1 MGISRPPVVGAPNIG
16 RSISTTTIDVQLCH
30 HIGTYRRSPPPSIS
44 GNETITSKPR
54 SLQLQFLTK
63 ISCPVFTGKDIEG
76 EECEPIKLALV
87 DRFTREVVKDGAEAA
102 AGVEIL
108 ILEGELEDGKR
119 ESWTREEFN
128 DKIVREWEGK
138 KSILRGDTHLKLKE
152 GTGTLGRISVTHNSG
167 WMKNCKL
174 RIGARVV
181 DNSFGISIKEA
192 ISESFPVKDRRSTLY
207 EKHYPPSLCDEVWR
221 LKNISKKG
229 VYYKHILK
237 ADART
242 WKIIVGHARTCLI
255 GKGMYVYYVQN
266 SQEKTGVVFDVGGVL
281 IGLLQES
288 QFAAAYRL
296 VESASEHWDEV
307 LSFDDESL
315 HMHGSF
321 QSMHSPGP
329 DSPADRNF
337 VTSPT
342 IDDPEI
348 NTDGLFV
355 RDDSGQV
362 PYSPTCS
369 PDLNQFWSSVLKD
382 NLGLQSESPFGESHA
397 NHETNAT
404 DILLIDAEPV
414 HKVPRRKRVG
424 ALER

>member
-1 MGISRPPVVGAPNIG
+1 
-16 RSISTTTIDVQLCH
+16 
-30 HIGTYRRSPPPSIS
+30 IS

-152 GTGTLGRISVTHNSG
+152 GTGTLGRISITHNSG

-207 EKHYPPSLCDEVWR
+207 EKHYPPSMCDEVWR
-221 LKNISKKG
+221 LKNIDKKG
-229 VYYKHILK
+229 AFYKRLTG
-237 ADART
+237 A
-242 WKIIVGHARTCLI
+242 KITTVKDFLTLLSINPRR
-255 GKGMYVYYVQN
+255 
-266 SQEKTGVVFDVGGVL
+266 
-281 IGLLQES
+281 LQE
-288 QFAAAYRL
+288 AAAHTL
-296 VESASEHWDEV
+296 VESASEHWEEV
-307 LSFDDESL
+307 LPFDDESV
-315 HMHGSF
+315 HMLGSL
-321 QSMHSPGP
+321 QSMHSSGP
-329 DSPADRNF
+329 DSLTGRNF
-337 VTSPT
+337 VTSPM
-342 IDDPEI
+342 IDDPEV
-348 NTDGLFV
+348 NNHGLFV
-355 RDDSGQV
+355 PDDSGQGLYG
-362 PYSPTCS
+362 PIWT
-369 PDLNQFWSSVLKD
+369 PDFDQCLFVLNE
-382 NLGLQSESPFGESHA
+382 NHGLRSESPPVESHA
-397 NHETNAT
+397 NQETDAT
-404 DILLIDAEPV
+404 DFLLIDPGPSN
-414 HKVPRRKRVG
+414 KVLRRWIIMVYSLLQWVSVWKKVG
-424 ALER
+424 ALEGIHDQKKQRVYYEGEVS